1 MQLLLYIIKL
11 YIPPSIFP
19 HPSHRP
25 IPHNSISSIS
35 GYRKPI
41 SNSSTKPQKSNTMS
55 ASEVHDS
62 SSSPTQQ
69 VIIPIHKVEEDIS
82 EENIEA
88 QNGKQ
93 WRKQNLFLEIPS
105 RTLQPSSSSG
115 EFVLIK
121 MPPTPTPTPKKVNF
135 NLTPTSSGS
144 LGSPTTH
151 ASRTKSSKKSLLTK
165 LSFKNRNN
173 TVSDTEKAV
182 VSTIQSPPSFSRS
195 WSFTK
200 IFTPRGKR
208 TTSSLPVTPV
218 GHSEGPPVLECS
230 TGSLNLETKVQ
241 KHMSRSRSAP
251 NLDKDVCIKRMDSFF
266 RVIPS
271 TPRLKDAD
279 PTTPAPTPTGIN
291 PDDNE
296 GYGGED
302 IPEEE
307 AVCRICMVELREGGE
322 TLKMECSCKG
332 ELALA
337 HQECAV
343 KWFSIKGNK
352 TCDVCHQ
359 DVRNL
364 SVTLLRI
371 QSTARNRN
379 VSSAS
384 RANHMEINGYGDLYR
399 VWQDVPILVIVSMLA
414 YFCFL
419 EQLLVGRLGTGAIA
433 LSLPFSC
440 VLGLL
445 SSMTASTMVTR
456 RFVWLYASIQF
467 SFVVLFA
474 HIFYNV
480 INIQPVLSILLA
492 TFAGCGVVMCGSS
505 IFVEVLRLRRRW
517 INARLSRQN
526 DSRVVL
532 DPEAPQQA
540 SSSSNDDVLHHS
552 EIGNREASGGI

>member
-1 MQLLLYIIKL
+1 M
-11 YIPPSIFP
+11 
-19 HPSHRP
+19 
-25 IPHNSISSIS
+25 
-35 GYRKPI
+35 
-41 SNSSTKPQKSNTMS
+41 ST
-55 ASEVHDS
+55 SEVHDS
-62 SSSPTQQ
+62 SSSPTEE
-69 VIIPIHKVEEDIS
+69 VIIPIHKVQEDIS

-105 RTLQPSSSSG
+105 RSLQPSSSND
-115 EFVLIK
+115 FVLIK

-135 NLTPTSSGS
+135 NLTPSNSGP
-144 LGSPTTH
+144 LGSPTTQTL
-151 ASRTKSSKKSLLTK
+151 RTKSSKKSLLTK

-173 TVSDTEKAV
+173 SVSDTEKAV
-182 VSTIQSPPSFSRS
+182 VNTIPAPPSFSRS

-208 TTSSLPVTPV
+208 TTASLPVTPV
-218 GHSEGPPVLECS
+218 GHSEGPPALGSS
-230 TGSLNLETKVQ
+230 TGTLNLETKVQ

-271 TPRLKDAD
+271 TPRTKDVD
-279 PTTPAPTPTGIN
+279 PTTPTPTPTGN
-291 PDDNE
+291 NADDDE
-296 GYGGED
+296 DDVGED

-307 AVCRICMVELREGGE
+307 AVCRICLVELREGGE

-359 DVRNL
+359 DVQNL

-371 QSTARNRN
+371 QSTVRNRN
-379 VSSAS
+379 ASSAS
-384 RANHMEINGYGDLYR
+384 RATHMEINGYGDLYR
-399 VWQDVPILVIVSMLA
+399 VWQEVPILVIVSMLA

-419 EQLLVGRLGTGAIA
+419 EQLLVGKLGTGAIA

-445 SSMTASTMVTR
+445 SSMTSSTMVKR

-474 HIFYNV
+474 HIFYNL

-517 INARLSRQN
+517 IARSIANHQN

-532 DPEAPQQA
+532 HPEAPNQA
-540 SSSSNDDVLHHS
+540 SSSSNGDVMHQTETGS
-552 EIGNREASGGI
+552 REASGVF